1 MTSLIATK
9 EKTTEGRPVYLK
21 QVGPK
26 KHSRKVSEIS
36 QTFQYKGDWIN
47 IPSIHNGKEYKVPEL
62 IKMLDKGTIKPTS
75 THKSEKEAVKSAIK
89 RSKSLLGEKK

>member
-1 MTSLIATK
+1 M
-9 EKTTEGRPVYLK
+9 
-21 QVGPK
+21 
-26 KHSRKVSEIS
+26 
-36 QTFQYKGDWIN
+36 IN

>member
-1 MTSLIATK
+1 MTSLITTK

-89 RSKSLLGEKK
+89 RSKSLLGKKK